1 MKFSNYFL
9 VVLLLQLLTISS
21 PLYSQEIW
29 SLEKCVSF
37 AIEKSLQVEGSNLSL
52 QGTEID
58 VNQAR
63 HGRYPNLSASTN
75 VGWNFGRT
83 IDPTRNEFITETF
96 FNNGFSLNSN
106 VMLFNSGRIN
116 NSIQQ
121 GISNNKASLKDLEQ
135 TKRDI
140 SLNVASLYLNILF
153 AKENLQNAENQL
165 GLTLEQLGQLNKQ
178 IAVGNR
184 PENDKLDIEAQKAT
198 NEQTIVEARNNLT
211 INMLNLKQLLRL
223 DPDYDMDILT
233 PGEMPV
239 DTDPDI
245 VTFSE
250 LYQSA
255 LNSQASVAANEMR
268 VKSAQLGEK
277 IAKAEF
283 LPSIGAG
290 GSLRTNYSNKG
301 LNITGYES
309 SIIEQT
315 VFINNQEVTVGF
327 PQQIPQTEK
336 SPYFNQFS
344 DNLSYGVGIS
354 MSIPIYNN
362 YTAKAGL
369 QRAQLNTERANLN
382 LTQTKETLK
391 ITVGQALS
399 DAKAAKARYLA
410 SERTKTAQN
419 NLYNNAIKRFEIG
432 NLNAFELTRLKTS
445 MESSSINALIA
456 KYDYLFRT
464 KVLDFY
470 LGKPIVLAK

>member
-1 MKFSNYFL
+1 
-9 VVLLLQLLTISS
+9 
-21 PLYSQEIW
+21 
-29 SLEKCVSF
+29 
-37 AIEKSLQVEGSNLSL
+37 
-52 QGTEID
+52 
-58 VNQAR
+58 
-63 HGRYPNLSASTN
+63 
-75 VGWNFGRT
+75 
-83 IDPTRNEFITETF
+83 
-96 FNNGFSLNSN
+96 
-106 VMLFNSGRIN
+106 
-116 NSIQQ
+116 
-121 GISNNKASLKDLEQ
+121 
-135 TKRDI
+135 
-140 SLNVASLYLNILF
+140 
-153 AKENLQNAENQL
+153 
-165 GLTLEQLGQLNKQ
+165 
-178 IAVGNR
+178 
-184 PENDKLDIEAQKAT
+184 
-198 NEQTIVEARNNLT
+198 
-211 INMLNLKQLLRL
+211 MLNLKQLLRL
-223 DPDYDMDILT
+223 DPGYDMDILT

-255 LNSQASVAANEMR
+255 LNSQASIAANEMR

-301 LNITGYES
+301 INITGYES

-315 VFINNQEVTVGF
+315 VYINNQEVKVGF
-327 PQQIPQTEK
+327 PQQIPQIEK
-336 SPYFNQFS
+336 SPYFDQFS
-344 DNLSYGVGIS
+344 DNLSYGVGVS

-362 YTAKAGL
+362 NAAKAGL

-382 LTQTKETLK
+382 LLQTKETLK

-470 LGKPIVLAK
+470 LGKPIILAK